1 MRLTRLS
8 LTDFRSY
15 REAELHPD
23 PGLTIVAG
31 PNGAGKTN
39 LLEAVPSPS
48 PAVAPRRGRR
58 RAGAPR
64 RSRSP
69 ACGST
74 SCGPDGGAGGA
85 SSWCCPGAAPPEVR
99 KRLTVNGVAR
109 RASSV
114 ARPRASVLFRPE
126 EMLLLVGSPAERRRF
141 LDAILA
147 QRDRRVARD
156 LAELARVLAQRNALL
171 RAIRREEAT
180 DEGLGFWD
188 EQLAQVGARVMAAR
202 LAAGARAGRA
212 DPGPPRRGR
221 AAGRAGDAGVE
232 LTYLD
237 TLKDAWPD
245 ASRPAR
251 MPRGAGAAF
260 RRRIADA
267 RQKEMWNGV
276 RLIGPQR
283 DDLRVALR
291 GRDVATHAS
300 RGQQRTIIVALKLAE
315 RDLLGAEDAPAPIV
329 LLDDVFS
336 ELDRD
341 RAERTLDL
349 LLDRGQVLVTTADLG
364 LLPAGAAPARAGLA
378 GRRRRAAALTARG
391 LGWAAHEQS
400 GRGGGRG
407 GPARPAGVHG
417 PGRRRAARAGPAAAG
432 VAGDGRGGRPDA
444 RHAQQP
450 AGRPSRNGVA
460 RIEAVGADPGPGAHP
475 ARRGPGVRP

>member
-1 MRLTRLS
+1 MRLTRLR
-8 LTDFRSY
+8 LTDFRGY
-15 REAELHPD
+15 PEAELHPD

-39 LLEAVPSPS
+39 LLEAVH
-48 PAVAPRRGRR
+48 VAITGRSHR
-58 RAGAPR
+58 TAADHELVRHGQAFAR
-64 RSRSP
+64 VRLDL
-69 ACGST
+69 AAE
-74 SCGPDGGAGGA
+74 DGGPPAA
-85 SSWCCPGAAPPEVR
+85 IELVIPGETAPPELR

-114 ARPRASVLFRPE
+114 SETARSVLFRPE
-126 EMLLLVGSPAERRRF
+126 EMLLLIGSPAERRRF
-141 LDAILA
+141 LDGILA
-147 QRDRRVARD
+147 QLDRRVAHD
-156 LAELARVLAQRNALL
+156 LAELVRVLAQRNALL

-180 DEGLGFWD
+180 EEGLGFWD

-202 LAAGARAGRA
+202 LRLVGELGERIPDLHDAVA
-212 DPGPPRRGR
+212 PPDE
-221 AAGRAGDAGVE
+221 GDAGVE

-245 ASRPAR
+245 RPA
-251 MPRGAGAAF
+251 GADAEALVPAF

-276 RLIGPQR
+276 SLIGPQR

-291 GRDVATHAS
+291 GRDVAAHAS

-336 ELDRD
+336 ELDHD

-364 LLPAGAAPARAGLA
+364 LLPAG
-378 GRRRRAAALTARG
+378 RRQRVPV
-391 LGWAAHEQS
+391 WQ
-400 GRGGGRG
+400 
-407 GPARPAGVHG
+407 
-417 PGRRRAARAGPAAAG
+417 
-432 VAGDGRGGRPDA
+432 
-444 RHAQQP
+444 
-450 AGRPSRNGVA
+450 
-460 RIEAVGADPGPGAHP
+460 VGAGEL
-475 ARRGPGVRP
+475 RRSPRVA